1 MPTNAQLSDGNHLQW
16 EKPDPFKHMPDVG
29 SHDSG
34 ANFFDR
40 DAQFF
45 HFIISGGSTVTL
57 ETVQTLV
64 LELGVM
70 TELTDD
76 EFYDNGNLANNLAA
90 LLGIDKSK
98 IRFSQKFS
106 IPLHF

>member
-1 MPTNAQLSDGNHLQW
+1 MI
-16 EKPDPFKHMPDVG
+16 DVD
-29 SHDSG
+29 SHESG

-57 ETVQTLV
+57 KTVQTLV

-98 IRFSQKFS
+98 IRFSQNSQLYSRLSEILNIQRSFRLKNVN
-106 IPLHF
+106 PYLYMKN